1 MRKYIASTFCL
12 LLVLMSCLT
21 LYAAD
26 PRVVRVGAF
35 NYYPGIF
42 KDTDGAV
49 KGFYVDALAEI
60 AQRENIRFEYVY
72 GSWSEGLERIK
83 SGEVDVLTSVAFT
96 PERAEFLDYGKTPL
110 LTVWGELYV
119 PIPSEIDGIRAVQ
132 GKKIAVMKNDFNARD
147 FIELVKKFDITCEF
161 IEMPGFEE
169 VFKAVATEKVD
180 GGVVSST
187 FGVAKQKE
195 FGLRSTGIAFN
206 PFDIYFV
213 VAKGKNNDLLVMLD
227 NYLKGWRHQ
236 ADSTYNKAR
245 QKWSHGSGNV
255 IHVIPQWL
263 VITSAVITILG
274 LCAFAFIVILKKQVL
289 RKTHS
294 VIECSKRY
302 QIVSERQ
309 NAILAAVPD
318 IIMEVDTSKVYTW
331 ANAAGLE
338 FFGDDVVGKEASFYF
353 AGEQNTYEVV
363 QPLFD
368 RLEDVIYIET
378 LQRRKDGTVRLLAWW
393 CKVLVD
399 GQGNVTGTLSTAR
412 DITEPHQIQAVDA
425 FLAHAFS
432 SSPTEPFF
440 DALARFLAKSLQMD
454 YICIDRLDG
463 DHLNATTLAVWNDG
477 HFEDNVTY
485 ALSDTPCGDVVGQKI
500 CCFPASVCQFFP
512 NDAALQELRAESYVG
527 VTLWSH
533 SGQPIG
539 LIAAISQRELTN
551 RYLAELT
558 LARVA
563 VRAAAELERLDAET
577 ALRTSEAFIKA
588 VMDNLPIGVA
598 VVSAGSSVDF
608 SYMNDNFPAMYRTTR
623 EALSVPDNFWNAVYE
638 DPIMREKMRTRVLE
652 DLASGDPARAHWE
665 DVPISRKGET
675 TTVIS
680 ACNTSVPGTPLMI
693 SSVWDVTE
701 RKQTEDGLTNQKA
714 LFEAI
719 FNCIP
724 DAVVYTNVDR
734 EVLGINSVFTLI
746 FGFPVEDLVGK
757 KTAFFYESQEEY
769 EGQGEIRF
777 NLTAAERALP
787 YEVNYR
793 RKDGSIFPGET
804 LGTAI
809 KTASG
814 EVIGY
819 IGIIRDITER
829 KQAEKEKQTLE
840 QQFQQ
845 TQKLESLG
853 VLAGGIAHDF
863 NNILAIIVGYC
874 GVTKIDFKSA
884 EKNIPEIEKAAER
897 AAALCRQM
905 LAYAGKA
912 TLSESQVNVRTLV
925 DEMASMLKTTIPH
938 NVVIKPD
945 LSSDILFI
953 MGDASQLRQ
962 VVMNLIINA
971 AEAIGDA
978 EGEIDV
984 KLAKAEIKAERP
996 EKDYLGMI
1004 IPPGRY
1010 ICFEVKDN
1018 GCGMDEDTR
1027 RKIFEPFYTT
1037 KFTGRGLGLSAVL
1050 GIIKAHNGAWQM
1062 ESRLGHGT
1070 TFRVYLPVQPG
1081 ISETEEAQPITA
1093 SAEWQGS
1100 GTILLAEDEEQV
1112 KSIAIIL
1119 LQELGFTVIDAANGK
1134 EALELYQQNAADI
1147 TLVVTDMGM
1156 PVMNGYELFH
1166 KLKQLNPQLPII
1178 VTSGFGEGDIYLKIP
1193 PEEIAG
1199 LINKPYRFE
1208 HLREVLRGV
1217 TERSPDLSHFPIIKT
1232 ASSP

>member
-1 MRKYIASTFCL
+1 MRKHIVATLCL

-83 SGEVDVLTSVAFT
+83 TGEVDVITSVAMT
-96 PERAEFLDYGKTPL
+96 PERFEFLDYGKTPL

-119 PIPSEIDGIRAVQ
+119 PLSSDIDGIRAVQ

-147 FIELVKKFDITCEF
+147 FIGLVEKFDITCEF
-161 IEMPGFEE
+161 VEMPGFEE
-169 VFKAVATEKVD
+169 VFKAVATGRVD
-180 GGVVSST
+180 AGVVNNT

-195 FGLRSTGIAFN
+195 FGLRSTGVAFN
-206 PFDIYFV
+206 PFYIYFA

-255 IHVIPQWL
+255 IYVIPQWL
-263 VITSAVITILG
+263 MITAAVISILG

-318 IIMEVDTSKVYTW
+318 IIMEVDTNKVYTW

-353 AGEQNTYEVV
+353 AGEQNTYEAV

-368 RLEDVIYIET
+368 NSEDVIYVES
-378 LQRRKDGTVRLLAWW
+378 LQRRKDGAVRLMAWW

-412 DITEPHQIQAVDA
+412 DITESKTTEEQLRRYIHLFKKTEEIAQIGGWELTISSMELFWSEQTYHIHEVTPDTKVTVEEAINFYTPDTRPLIQAIMQAAIESGTPFDLELQINTAMGNILCVRVQGEVEYDSGKIVKIFGTIQDITGQKQAEAELIATTVD
-425 FLAHAFS
+425 LRESQRIAHVGSWRLNIASNQVVWSEELYGMYGFD
-432 SSPTEPFF
+432 PTLPPPPYTEHQKLFTPESWERLSA
-440 DALARFLAKSLQMD
+440 ALQNTRNTGIPYAIELETL
-454 YICIDRLDG
+454 RLDG
-463 DHLNATTLAVWNDG
+463 SSGWMWVRGMRVVDENGTT
-477 HFEDNVTY
+477 
-485 ALSDTPCGDVVGQKI
+485 
-500 CCFPASVCQFFP
+500 
-512 NDAALQELRAESYVG
+512 
-527 VTLWSH
+527 
-533 SGQPIG
+533 IG
-539 LIAAISQRELTN
+539 LRGMAQ
-551 RYLAELT
+551 
-558 LARVA
+558 
-563 VRAAAELERLDAET
+563 
-577 ALRTSEAFIKA
+577 
-588 VMDNLPIGVA
+588 
-598 VVSAGSSVDF
+598 
-608 SYMNDNFPAMYRTTR
+608 
-623 EALSVPDNFWNAVYE
+623 
-638 DPIMREKMRTRVLE
+638 
-652 DLASGDPARAHWE
+652 
-665 DVPISRKGET
+665 
-675 TTVIS
+675 
-680 ACNTSVPGTPLMI
+680 
-693 SSVWDVTE
+693 
-701 RKQTEDGLTNQKA
+701 
-714 LFEAI
+714 
-719 FNCIP
+719 
-724 DAVVYTNVDR
+724 
-734 EVLGINSVFTLI
+734 
-746 FGFPVEDLVGK
+746 
-757 KTAFFYESQEEY
+757 
-769 EGQGEIRF
+769 
-777 NLTAAERALP
+777 
-787 YEVNYR
+787 
-793 RKDGSIFPGET
+793 
-804 LGTAI
+804 
-809 KTASG
+809 
-814 EVIGY
+814 
-819 IGIIRDITER
+819 DITER

-845 TQKLESLG
+845 SQKLESLG

-874 GVTKIDFKSA
+874 GMTKMDYKSV

-912 TLSESQVNVRTLV
+912 TLTESQVNVRTLV
-925 DEMASMLKTTIPH
+925 DEMVFMLKTTIQH

-945 LSSDILFI
+945 LDTDIPFI

-984 KLAKAEIKAERP
+984 KLAKAEIKPEQL
-996 EKDYLGMI
+996 EKDHLGMI
-1004 IPPGRY
+1004 IPAGRY
-1010 ICFEVKDN
+1010 ICFEVTDN
-1018 GCGMDEDTR
+1018 GCGMDDDTR

-1093 SAEWQGS
+1093 LTEWQGS

-1166 KLKQLNPQLPII
+1166 KLKQLDPQLPII
-1178 VTSGFGEGDIYLKIP
+1178 ISSGFGEGDISSKIP
-1193 PEEIAG
+1193 SEEIAG

-1208 HLREVLRGV
+1208 HLREVLRGIV
-1217 TERSPDLSHFPIIKT
+1217 ERSPD
-1232 ASSP
+1232 

>member
-1 MRKYIASTFCL
+1 MRKYIVSTICMV
-12 LLVLMSCLT
+12 LVLMSCLT

-26 PRVVRVGAF
+26 KRVVRVGAF

-60 AQRENIRFEYVY
+60 AHRENIRFEYVY

-83 SGEVDVLTSVAFT
+83 NGEVDVLTSVAFT
-96 PERAEFLDYGKTPL
+96 PERTEFLDYVKTPL

-119 PIPSEIDGIRAVQ
+119 PLSSEIHGISTVQ
-132 GKKIAVMKNDFNARD
+132 GKKIAVMKNDFNARH
-147 FIELVKKFDITCEF
+147 FIELVKKFDILCEF
-161 IEMPGFEE
+161 VEMPGFEE
-169 VFKAVATEKVD
+169 VFKAVATGKVD
-180 GGVVSST
+180 AGVVNNT

-195 FGLRSTGIAFN
+195 FGLRSTGVVFN
-206 PFDIYFV
+206 PFDIFFA
-213 VAKGKNNDLLVMLD
+213 VAKGKNSDLLIMLD
-227 NYLKGWRHQ
+227 NYLNSWRHQ
-236 ADSTYNKAR
+236 VDSTYNKAR
-245 QKWSHGSGNV
+245 QKWSHGSDNV
-255 IHVIPQWL
+255 IHVIPRWL
-263 VITSAVITILG
+263 MIAVTVLITLA

-289 RKTHS
+289 NKTRS
-294 VIECSKRY
+294 VIESSKRY
-302 QIVSERQ
+302 QVVSERQ

-318 IIMEVDTSKVYTW
+318 IIMEVDTNKVYTW

-353 AGEQNTYEVV
+353 EGEQNTYDVV
-363 QPLFD
+363 QPLFNQF
-368 RLEDVIYIET
+368 EDATYIEN

-393 CKVLVD
+393 CKSLVD
-399 GQGNVTGTLSTAR
+399 DQGVVTGTLSSAR
-412 DITEPHQIQAVDA
+412 DITEPRQIQAVDA

-432 SSPTEPFF
+432 SSSTEPFF
-440 DALARFLAKSLQMD
+440 DALARFLAQSLQMD

-463 DHLNATTLAVWNDG
+463 DRLNATTLAVWNDG

-485 ALSDTPCGDVVGQKI
+485 ALSDTPCGDVVGQRV

-512 NDAALQELRAESYVG
+512 NDAALQKLRAESYVG

-551 RYLAELT
+551 RNHAELT

-563 VRAAAELERLDAET
+563 VRAAAELERLDAEA
-577 ALRTSEAFIKA
+577 ALRTSEAFIKT

-598 VVSAGSSVDF
+598 VNSVDSSIDF
-608 SYMNDNFPAMYRTTR
+608 SYMNDNFPTMYRTTR

-652 DLASGDPARAHWE
+652 DLASGDPSRRHWE
-665 DVPISRKGET
+665 DVPISRKNGAT
-675 TTVIS
+675 TFIN
-680 ACNTSVPGTPLMI
+680 ACNTPVSGTPLMI
-693 SSVWDVTE
+693 SIVWDVTAS
-701 RKQTEDGLTNQKA
+701 KQAEDELTSQKA

-719 FNCIP
+719 FTCIP

-734 EVLGINSVFTLI
+734 EVLGINSAFTVI
-746 FGFPVEDLVGK
+746 FGFSIDDLAGK
-757 KTAFFYESQEEY
+757 ETAFFYESPEEY
-769 EGQGEIRF
+769 ERQGKIRF
-777 NLTAAERALP
+777 NLTAVERALP
-787 YEVNYR
+787 YEINYR
-793 RKDGSIFPGET
+793 RKDGSIFPGEA

-814 EVIGY
+814 EVMGY

-829 KQAEKEKQTLE
+829 KQAAEEKHILE

-874 GVTKIDFKSA
+874 GLTKMNYEQA
-884 EKNIPEIEKAAER
+884 ENHIPEIEKAAER

-912 TLSESQVNVRTLV
+912 SLTQSQINTWMLV
-925 DEMASMLKTTIPH
+925 DEMVTMLKTTIKQ
-938 NVVIKPD
+938 NVVIKPE
-945 LSSDILFI
+945 LGTDITFI
-953 MGDASQLRQ
+953 VGDASQLRQ

-984 KLAKAEIKAERP
+984 KLTKVKITAEQP
-996 EKDYLGMI
+996 EKDHLGMI

-1010 ICFEVKDN
+1010 ICFEVIDN
-1018 GCGMDEDTR
+1018 GCGMDDETR

-1037 KFTGRGLGLSAVL
+1037 KFTGRGLGMSAVL
-1050 GIIKAHNGAWQM
+1050 GIITAHNGALQL
-1062 ESRLGHGT
+1062 ESQPGQGT
-1070 TFRVYLPVQPG
+1070 TFKVYLPVQ
-1081 ISETEEAQPITA
+1081 ISSSESGEAHRKAVPA
-1093 SAEWQGS
+1093 PWLGS
-1100 GTILLAEDEEQV
+1100 GTILLAEDEVQV
-1112 KSIAIIL
+1112 KSIASAM
-1119 LQELGFTVIDAANGK
+1119 LQKLGFTVLDAANGK

-1147 TLVVTDMGM
+1147 TMVMTDMGM
-1156 PVMNGYELFH
+1156 PVMNGYDLFY
-1166 KLKQLNPQLPII
+1166 KLKQLDPGLPII
-1178 VTSGFGEGDIYLKIP
+1178 ISSGFGEGDISSKIP
-1193 PEEIAG
+1193 SGEIAG
-1199 LINKPYRFE
+1199 LINKPYSFDQ
-1208 HLREVLRGV
+1208 LRDVLMGV
-1217 TERSPDLSHFPIIKT
+1217 IERTVTPH
-1232 ASSP
+1232 A

>member
-1 MRKYIASTFCL
+1 MV
-12 LLVLMSCLT
+12 LVLMSCLT
-21 LYAAD
+21 LHAAD
-26 PRVVRVGAF
+26 PRIVRVGAF

-42 KDTDGAV
+42 KDSDGVV
-49 KGFYVDALAEI
+49 KGFYVDALADI

-83 SGEVDVLTSVAFT
+83 SGEVDLLTSVAFT
-96 PERAEFLDYGKTPL
+96 PERAEFLDYVKTPL

-119 PIPSEIDGIRAVQ
+119 PLSSEIHGISTVQ
-132 GKKIAVMKNDFNARD
+132 GKKIAVMKNDFNARH
-147 FIELVKKFDITCEF
+147 FIELVKKFDIPCEF
-161 IEMPGFEE
+161 VEVSGFEE
-169 VFKAVATEKVD
+169 VFKAVATGKVD
-180 GGVVSST
+180 AGVVNNT

-195 FGLRSTGIAFN
+195 FGLRSTGVVFN
-206 PFDIYFV
+206 PFDIFFA
-213 VAKGKNNDLLVMLD
+213 VAKGKNSDLLVMLD
-227 NYLKGWRHQ
+227 NYLNRWRHQ
-236 ADSTYNKAR
+236 ADSTYSKAR
-245 QKWSHGSGNV
+245 QKWSHGSDNV
-255 IHVIPQWL
+255 LHVVPRWL
-263 VITSAVITILG
+263 MTIVTVLAILA

-289 RKTHS
+289 SKTRS
-294 VIECSKRY
+294 VIESSKRY

-309 NAILAAVPD
+309 SAILAAVPD
-318 IIMEVDTSKVYTW
+318 IIMEIDTNKVYTW

-353 AGEQNTYEVV
+353 EGEQNTYEAV
-363 QPLFD
+363 QTLFD
-368 RLEDVIYIET
+368 KSEDVIYVEN

-393 CKVLVD
+393 CKPLVD
-399 GQGNVTGTLSTAR
+399 ERGVVTGTLSSVR
-412 DITEPHQIQAVDA
+412 DITEPRQIQAVDA

-440 DALARFLAKSLQMD
+440 DALARFLAQSLQMD

-485 ALSDTPCGDVVGQKI
+485 ALSDTPCGDVVGQMV

-512 NDAALQELRAESYVG
+512 NDEALQKLRAESYVG

-551 RYLAELT
+551 RNHAELT

-563 VRAAAELERLDAET
+563 VRAAAELERLESEA
-577 ALRTSEAFIKA
+577 ALRASEAFIKA

-598 VVSAGSSVDF
+598 VNSVNASVDF

-638 DPIMREKMRTRVLE
+638 DPVIREEMRTRVLE

-665 DVPISRKGET
+665 DVPLSRKGET
-675 TTVIS
+675 TTYIN
-680 ACNTSVPGTPLMI
+680 ACDTPFPGTPLMI

-701 RKQTEDGLTNQKA
+701 RKQVEDELTGQKA

-719 FNCIP
+719 FTCIP

-734 EVLGINSVFTLI
+734 EVLGINSAFTVI
-746 FGFPVEDLVGK
+746 FGFSIDDLAGK
-757 KTAFFYESQEEY
+757 KTAFFYESPEEY
-769 EGQGEIRF
+769 ELQGKIRF

-814 EVIGY
+814 EVMGY

-829 KQAEKEKQTLE
+829 KQAEKEKYTLE

-874 GVTKIDFKSA
+874 GLTKMDYEQA
-884 EKNIPEIEKAAER
+884 ENHIPEIEKAAER

-912 TLSESQVNVRTLV
+912 SLSQAPVNTWMLV
-925 DEMASMLKTTIPH
+925 DEMVSMLKTTIKH
-938 NVVIKPD
+938 NVVIRPE
-945 LSSDILFI
+945 LGTDIPFI

-978 EGEIDV
+978 EGEINI
-984 KLAKAEIKAERP
+984 KLAQADIKEEQP
-996 EKDYLGMI
+996 EKDHLGFI
-1004 IPPGRY
+1004 IPTGRY
-1010 ICFEVKDN
+1010 IRFEVTDN
-1018 GCGMDEDTR
+1018 GGGMDDETR
-1027 RKIFEPFYTT
+1027 SKIFEPFYTT
-1037 KFTGRGLGLSAVL
+1037 KFTGRGLGMSAVL
-1050 GIIKAHNGAWQM
+1050 GIIKAHNGALQM

-1070 TFRVYLPVQPG
+1070 TFKVYLPVQFNS
-1081 ISETEEAQPITA
+1081 SESEKALQITA
-1093 SAEWQGS
+1093 SAAWQGS
-1100 GTILLAEDEEQV
+1100 GTILLAEDEVQV
-1112 KSIAIIL
+1112 KSIAMAM
-1119 LQELGFTVIDAANGK
+1119 LQRLGFTVLEAANGK
-1134 EALELYQQNAADI
+1134 EALELYRQNAADI

-1156 PVMNGYELFH
+1156 PVINGYDLFY

-1178 VTSGFGEGDIYLKIP
+1178 ISSGFGEADIASKIP
-1193 PEEIAG
+1193 GKEVAG
-1199 LINKPYRFE
+1199 MLNKPYRFE
-1208 HLREVLRGV
+1208 QLREVLMGV
-1217 TERSPDLSHFPIIKT
+1217 VERSGTPH
-1232 ASSP
+1232 A